1 MFMQNNIRPKLISL
15 CLQILISSTLSA
27 QSWLYLGQDP
37 PGMQPERFPPDN
49 LLATANWN
57 WHSTPTFSPDG
68 TEMFFVK
75 YYTANSRLELQH
87 MKMENN
93 SWIGPELPTF
103 ASLEYDENCP
113 VFSPTG
119 DTLYFISTR
128 PGGWIFYTI
137 RTGQDWTEPVALNI
151 PFPPGSFLGWQF
163 ALASDGSVY
172 FEIWENG
179 QVDIYLSRFLNG
191 HYQTPEAM
199 PYPLNTE
206 YYEWG
211 TFISPESNFMIFIS
225 NRPGGLGFNDL
236 YLSIYNGN
244 GTWSVPINL
253 GAIINSD
260 FEDCYPSIT
269 FDSQYFF
276 FTAQKPGDSGL
287 NPYWVDSQVI
297 YDLVVGIE
305 DENIYPIDL
314 VLSQNYPN
322 PFNPSTLIK
331 YTIPHTSQVSIKVF
345 DILGNEVSTLVD
357 EMMPVGNYAVEFDG
371 SNLVSGIYIYRLQS
385 QEVTY
390 TKKMLL
396 MK

>member
-1 MFMQNNIRPKLISL
+1 
-15 CLQILISSTLSA
+15 
-27 QSWLYLGQDP
+27 
-37 PGMQPERFPPDN
+37 
-49 LLATANWN
+49 
-57 WHSTPTFSPDG
+57 
-68 TEMFFVK
+68 
-75 YYTANSRLELQH
+75 
-87 MKMENN
+87 
-93 SWIGPELPTF
+93 
-103 ASLEYDENCP
+103 
-113 VFSPTG
+113 
-119 DTLYFISTR
+119 
-128 PGGWIFYTI
+128 
-137 RTGQDWTEPVALNI
+137 
-151 PFPPGSFLGWQF
+151 
-163 ALASDGSVY
+163 
-172 FEIWENG
+172 
-179 QVDIYLSRFLNG
+179 
-191 HYQTPEAM
+191 
-199 PYPLNTE
+199 
-206 YYEWG
+206 
-211 TFISPESNFMIFIS
+211 MIFIS